1 MKTRQIDVLF
11 IEPNS
16 STESYQALAQ
26 RYSAIETP
34 TWSLLL
40 ANSMRSFGFLPAII
54 DANAERFSP
63 AQVAG
68 VVKYINPKLVVFV
81 VYGQNPNSGTVN
93 MSGAIEEAA
102 VLREHYPEFKI
113 CFVGSH
119 ASALPKEVLGFSC
132 VDFVLLNEGVYALR
146 NLLQSK
152 MTGNLSSVEGIGWKD
167 GDTLIL
173 NKPAPLV
180 PQERMDIDLPGY
192 AWDLL
197 PYRNKPFDL
206 YRAHFWHTGY
216 TTSVRQPF
224 AAIYTSFGCKFGCEF
239 CMINILNRTD
249 NREDAVSSDFR
260 VMRWWSSDFILK
272 EFEKLA
278 EYGVPNIRLSDEMF
292 FLNKPHYQPIVEGLI
307 QRKLGLNMWAYSR
320 VDTCRKEWL
329 DRFKQA
335 GINWLALGIEAGEQN
350 IRQEITKGSFKD
362 VNIREVVREI
372 KDSDINIVGNYIFG
386 FPSEKM
392 SDLKSTLG
400 LALELNTEQF
410 NLYTAMALP
419 GSPLYR
425 KAFPETKG
433 TLYEN
438 YGFLS
443 YKCKPLPTKYLSS
456 EEVLRFRDE
465 AWHIYNSS
473 PAYLDLIEK
482 KFGRE
487 SRDNIVELSSI
498 RLKRQILG
506 D

>member
-1 MKTRQIDVLF
+1 
-11 IEPNS
+11 
-16 STESYQALAQ
+16 
-26 RYSAIETP
+26 
-34 TWSLLL
+34 
-40 ANSMRSFGFLPAII
+40 
-54 DANAERFSP
+54 
-63 AQVAG
+63 
-68 VVKYINPKLVVFV
+68 
-81 VYGQNPNSGTVN
+81 
-93 MSGAIEEAA
+93 
-102 VLREHYPEFKI
+102 
-113 CFVGSH
+113 
-119 ASALPKEVLGFSC
+119 
-132 VDFVLLNEGVYALR
+132 
-146 NLLQSK
+146 
-152 MTGNLSSVEGIGWKD
+152 
-167 GDTLIL
+167 
-173 NKPAPLV
+173 
-180 PQERMDIDLPGY
+180 
-192 AWDLL
+192 
-197 PYRNKPFDL
+197 
-206 YRAHFWHTGY
+206 
-216 TTSVRQPF
+216 
-224 AAIYTSFGCKFGCEF
+224 
-239 CMINILNRTD
+239 
-249 NREDAVSSDFR
+249 
-260 VMRWWSSDFILK
+260 
-272 EFEKLA
+272 
-278 EYGVPNIRLSDEMF
+278 MF